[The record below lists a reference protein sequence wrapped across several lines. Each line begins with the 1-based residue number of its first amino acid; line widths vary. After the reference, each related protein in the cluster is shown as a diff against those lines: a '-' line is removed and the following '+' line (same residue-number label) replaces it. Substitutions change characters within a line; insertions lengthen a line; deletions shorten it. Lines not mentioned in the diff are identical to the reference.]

1 MNPENIISRKSDD
14 EGNII
19 VELYETDLIEL
30 MKECDS
36 ACHLLRLSYEVIES
50 TDIKLEEARAERD
63 SYLSCIKDIEKL
75 MGHNIHDKD

>member
-1 MNPENIISRKSDD
+1 MKPEDIISRKSDYK
-14 EGNII
+14 GNII

-36 ACHLLRLSYEVIES
+36 TCHLLGLAYELIES
-50 TDIKLEEARAERD
+50 TDMKLEEAKAERD